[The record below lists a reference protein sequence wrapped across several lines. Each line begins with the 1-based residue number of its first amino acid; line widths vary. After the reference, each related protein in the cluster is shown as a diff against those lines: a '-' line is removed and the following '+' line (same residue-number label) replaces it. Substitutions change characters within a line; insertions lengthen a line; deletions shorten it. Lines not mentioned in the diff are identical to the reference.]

1 MKRRLLCVVMVVAM
15 ALCLAACGGADSKN
29 AKITSAWSIVEMTVN
44 GKSMPYDDSNRDAK
58 APQFSCTDGTN
69 FTFTNSGKAHTGT
82 LEKSGEKYI
91 LHYSDSNK
99 TMEATISGKQ
109 MTIVI
114 SGSDSMR
121 LVFETK

>member
-15 ALCLAACGGADSKN
+15 ALCLAACGGSDSKN

-44 GKSMPYDDSNRDAK
+44 GKSMTYDDSNRDAK
-58 APQFSCTDGTN
+58 APQFSCADGTN
-69 FTFTNSGKAHTGT
+69 FTF
-82 LEKSGEKYI
+82 KYI

>member
-1 MKRRLLCVVMVVAM
+1 MKRRVLCVVMVVAM
-15 ALCLAACGGADSKN
+15 ALCLAACGGAGSQN

-44 GKSMPYDDSNRDAK
+44 GKSMTYDDSNRDVK

-69 FTFTNSGKAHTGT
+69 FTFTNNGKAHTGT

-91 LHYSDSNK
+91 LHYSDSSK

>member
-1 MKRRLLCVVMVVAM
+1 MKRRVLCVVMVVAM
-15 ALCLAACGGADSKN
+15 ALCLAACGGAGPQN

-44 GKSMPYDDSNRDAK
+44 GKSMTYDDSKRDAK

-69 FTFTNSGKAHTGT
+69 FTFTNNGKAHTGT

-91 LHYSDSNK
+91 LHYSDSSK

>member
-1 MKRRLLCVVMVVAM
+1 MCCNGCCDGVVSCSMWRFGFKKCEDYICV
-15 ALCLAACGGADSKN
+15 
-29 AKITSAWSIVEMTVN
+29 VEMTVN
-44 GKSMPYDDSNRDAK
+44 GKSMTYDDSNRDAK
-58 APQFSCTDGTN
+58 APQFSCADGTN

>member
-29 AKITSAWSIVEMTVN
+29 AKIT
-44 GKSMPYDDSNRDAK
+44 YDDSNRDAK

-69 FTFTNSGKAHTGT
+69 FTFTNNGKAHTGT

>member
-15 ALCLAACGGADSKN
+15 ALCLAACGGAGPQN

-44 GKSMPYDDSNRDAK
+44 GKSMTNDDSNRDAK

-69 FTFTNSGKAHTGT
+69 FTFTNNGKAHTGT

>member
-1 MKRRLLCVVMVVAM
+1 MKRRVLCVVMVVAM
-15 ALCLAACGGADSKN
+15 ALCLAACGGAGPQN

-44 GKSMPYDDSNRDAK
+44 GKSMTYDDSNRDAK

-69 FTFTNSGKAHTGT
+69 FTFTNNGKAHTGT

-114 SGSDSMR
+114 SGSPTHR
-121 LVFETK
+121 LCGETK

>member
-29 AKITSAWSIVEMTVN
+29 AKITSTWSIVEMTAH
-44 GKSMPYDDSNRDAK
+44 GKTMTYDDSNRSAK
-58 APQFSCTDGTN
+58 VPQFSCTDGTN
-69 FTFTNSGKAHTGT
+69 FTFTTNGESHTGT

-114 SGSDSMR
+114 TGSDSMR

>member
-1 MKRRLLCVVMVVAM
+1 
-15 ALCLAACGGADSKN
+15 
-29 AKITSAWSIVEMTVN
+29 MT
-44 GKSMPYDDSNRDAK
+44 YDDSNRDAT
-58 APQFSCTDGTN
+58 APKFSCTDGTN
-69 FTFTNSGKAHTGT
+69 FTFTNNGIAHTGT

-109 MTIVI
+109 MTILI

-121 LVFETK
+121 LVFETKR

>member
-1 MKRRLLCVVMVVAM
+1 MCCNGCCDGVVSCSMCRFGFKKCEDYICVVN
-15 ALCLAACGGADSKN
+15 CRNDS
-29 AKITSAWSIVEMTVN
+29 MT
-44 GKSMPYDDSNRDAK
+44 YDDSNRDAK
-58 APQFSCTDGTN
+58 APQFSCADGTN

>member
-1 MKRRLLCVVMVVAM
+1 MVVAM
-15 ALCLAACGGADSKN
+15 ALCLAACGGAGSKN

-44 GKSMPYDDSNRDAK
+44 GKSMTYDDSNRDAK

-69 FTFTNSGKAHTGT
+69 FTFTNNGKAHTGT

>member
-15 ALCLAACGGADSKN
+15 ALCLAACGGAGPQN

-44 GKSMPYDDSNRDAK
+44 GKSMTYDDSNRDAK

-69 FTFTNSGKAHTGT
+69 FTFTNNGKAHTGT
-82 LEKSGEKYI
+82 LEKYI

>member
-1 MKRRLLCVVMVVAM
+1 MKRRVLCVVMVVAM
-15 ALCLAACGGADSKN
+15 ALCLAACGGAGPQN

-44 GKSMPYDDSNRDAK
+44 GKSMTYDDSNRDAK
-58 APQFSCTDGTN
+58 AQQFSCTDGTN
-69 FTFTNSGKAHTGT
+69 FTFTNNGKAHTGT

-91 LHYSDSNK
+91 LHYSDSSK

>member
-1 MKRRLLCVVMVVAM
+1 MKRRVLCVVMVVAM
-15 ALCLAACGGADSKN
+15 ALCLAACGGAGPKN

-44 GKSMPYDDSNRDAK
+44 GKSMTYDDSNRDAK

-69 FTFTNSGKAHTGT
+69 FTNNGKAHTGT

>member
-1 MKRRLLCVVMVVAM
+1 MVVAM
-15 ALCLAACGGADSKN
+15 ALCLAACGGAGPQN

-44 GKSMPYDDSNRDAK
+44 GKSMTYDDSNRDAK
-58 APQFSCTDGTN
+58 APQFSCADGTN

>member
-1 MKRRLLCVVMVVAM
+1 M
-15 ALCLAACGGADSKN
+15 ALCLAACGGAGSQN

-44 GKSMPYDDSNRDAK
+44 GKSMTYDDSNRDAK

-69 FTFTNSGKAHTGT
+69 FTFTNNGKAHTGT

-91 LHYSDSNK
+91 LHYSDSSK

>member
-1 MKRRLLCVVMVVAM
+1 MKRRVLCVVMVVAM
-15 ALCLAACGGADSKN
+15 ALCLAACGGAGSQN

-44 GKSMPYDDSNRDAK
+44 GKSMTYDDSNRDAK

-69 FTFTNSGKAHTGT
+69 FTFTNNGKAHTGT

-99 TMEATISGKQ
+99 TMEATIPETDDDRDFRERQHASG
-109 MTIVI
+109 V
-114 SGSDSMR
+114 
-121 LVFETK
+121 

>member
-1 MKRRLLCVVMVVAM
+1 MKRRVLCVVMVVAM
-15 ALCLAACGGADSKN
+15 ALCLAGGAGPQN

-44 GKSMPYDDSNRDAK
+44 GKSMTYDDSNRDAK

-69 FTFTNSGKAHTGT
+69 FTFTNNGKAHTGT

-91 LHYSDSNK
+91 LHYSDSSK

>member
-15 ALCLAACGGADSKN
+15 ALCLAACGGSDSKN

-44 GKSMPYDDSNRDAK
+44 GKSMTYDDSNRDAK
-58 APQFSCTDGTN
+58 APQFSCADGTN
-69 FTFTNSGKAHTGT
+69 FTFTNNGKAHTGT
-82 LEKSGEKYI
+82 L
-91 LHYSDSNK
+91 
-99 TMEATISGKQ
+99 EATISGKQ

>member
-1 MKRRLLCVVMVVAM
+1 MKRRVLCVVMVVAM
-15 ALCLAACGGADSKN
+15 ALCLAACGGAGPQN

-44 GKSMPYDDSNRDAK
+44 GKSMTYDDSTRDAK

-69 FTFTNSGKAHTGT
+69 FTFTNNGKAHTGT

-91 LHYSDSNK
+91 LHYSDSSK